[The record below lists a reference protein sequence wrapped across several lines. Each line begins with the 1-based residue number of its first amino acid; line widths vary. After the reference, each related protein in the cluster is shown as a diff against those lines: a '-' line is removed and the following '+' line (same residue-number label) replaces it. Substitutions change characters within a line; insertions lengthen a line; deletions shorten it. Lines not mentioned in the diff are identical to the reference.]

1 VDSINLKDARL
12 GIYDRLRDFVRVH
25 DVPKGRLLLALAEQ
39 ERHAGLTVN
48 EYETLLMRHD
58 LPEVLRNPLR
68 FAIERGR
75 HALAE
80 PRKVPAKTLGYA
92 RYDLVRIVNQLVDT
106 LGLHESLVERLIARS
121 MGAPAARFLRMKRS
135 VSLLVSDAQGRG
147 PSLVEGTYQ
156 SPILV
161 QWNRAA
167 HSSRAVDVTLTA
179 IS

>member
-1 VDSINLKDARL
+1 MSR
-12 GIYDRLRDFVRVH
+12 
-25 DVPKGRLLLALAEQ
+25 GRLHLALAEQ

-48 EYETLLMRHD
+48 EYETLLMGHD

-92 RYDLVRIVNQLVDT
+92 KYDLVRIVNQLVDT

-121 MGAPAARFLRMKRS
+121 MAAPAARFLRMKRS
-135 VSLLVSDAQGRG
+135 VSLLVSGGQGHG

-161 QWNRAA
+161 QWDRAPRAA
-167 HSSRAVDVTLTA
+167 RTLDVTLTA